1 MFWKKLFLNLK
12 GRYKC
17 EVSAEAPNFQTV
29 FDVAEMSVVGQYYIT
44 PTHAIS

>member
-1 MFWKKLFLNLK
+1 MNELERSHTHTLIQ

-29 FDVAEMSVVGQYYIT
+29 YDVAEMSVVGE
-44 PTHAIS
+44 